1 MDDILGHATANPGEG
16 LTLTDAL
23 ATHRSPAQ
31 SAAIATIR
39 AYQKVLSPFFG
50 RNCRYYPT
58 CSQYTIEAVEVHGAA
73 RGSWLGIRRIGRCHP
88 WHEGGIDPVPGS
100 GTMDDP
106 PEGGRP

>member
-1 MDDILGHATANPGEG
+1 MDDILGHTTGNPGEG
-16 LTLTDAL
+16 PIVNDAL
-23 ATHRSPAQ
+23 ATHRSAAQ

-58 CSQYTIEAVEVHGAA
+58 CSQYTIEAVEIHGAA

-88 WHEGGIDPVPGS
+88 WREGGLDPVPGS
-100 GTMDDP
+100 GATDDA